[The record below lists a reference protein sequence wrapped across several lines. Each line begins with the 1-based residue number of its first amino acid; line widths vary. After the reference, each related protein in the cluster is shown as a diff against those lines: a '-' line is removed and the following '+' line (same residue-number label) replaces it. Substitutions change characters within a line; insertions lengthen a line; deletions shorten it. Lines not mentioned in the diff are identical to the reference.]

1 MHIYQY
7 SNNLHLKKIYEQ
19 KVVFNNSWY
28 YSTPSRT
35 CLVPSVS
42 QHVYS
47 QGAEKKILRLGYF
60 PNINHA
66 QAVIGMGNGDFQRA
80 LGAI

>member
-28 YSTPSRT
+28 TLLLVGLVS
-35 CLVPSVS
+35 VPSVS

-60 PNINHA
+60 P
-66 QAVIGMGNGDFQRA
+66 
-80 LGAI
+80 